1 MSFGLI
7 PLAPGVPKLPKAPVP
22 RLSGVGRENSWCH
35 VLAECTESGE
45 TGRAEVDWR
54 WEGMSIACGC
64 APCRG
69 GEAELTLLRF

>member
-54 WEGMSIACGC
+54 
-64 APCRG
+64 
-69 GEAELTLLRF
+69 